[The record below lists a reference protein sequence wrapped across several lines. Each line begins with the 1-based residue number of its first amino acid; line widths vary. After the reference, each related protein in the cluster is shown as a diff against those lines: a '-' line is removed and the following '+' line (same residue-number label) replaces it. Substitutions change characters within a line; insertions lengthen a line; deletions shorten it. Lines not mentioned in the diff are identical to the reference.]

1 MYEQIFLILDEY
13 LRGVLWMMCRFYIE
27 AGRQKDAVD
36 MYNNAGRWEDA
47 HRLASE
53 NMKPEDVAV
62 LYVKKAQEL
71 ESKGRYKEAER

>member
-1 MYEQIFLILDEY
+1 
-13 LRGVLWMMCRFYIE
+13 
-27 AGRQKDAVD
+27 

-71 ESKGRYKEAER
+71 ESKGRYKEAERYAVVRSNKYPQTQRYESLH